1 MYIDAKENIYLD
13 LVAARKYHLLLK
25 IVSVV
30 VVIEIFSFEIIY
42 ARKIMFE
49 FLTFEIQNFQTASD
63 GETTKTKIVDLE
75 KLYNFVD
82 DNFLI

>member
-30 VVIEIFSFEIIY
+30 VVIEIFSF
-42 ARKIMFE
+42 
-49 FLTFEIQNFQTASD
+49 
-63 GETTKTKIVDLE
+63 
-75 KLYNFVD
+75 
-82 DNFLI
+82 

>member
-1 MYIDAKENIYLD
+1 
-13 LVAARKYHLLLK
+13 
-25 IVSVV
+25 
-30 VVIEIFSFEIIY
+30 
-42 ARKIMFE
+42 MFE

-75 KLYNFVD
+75 KLYNFID